1 MMPKNGNGN
10 RSHLKQRTNSSTSIN
25 KTSSSSGNSGSSSY
39 SSSSPT
45 RSSSS
50 STTRMN
56 RPPRSKHH
64 GGGGG
69 VVVVGGGD
77 TSIASSPNSS
87 SGCPSTVEPFSS
99 SDDNDDDCDRR
110 RRRRRRR
117 RPLPL
122 PLPLPAPLLLVKD
135 KAAAPA
141 TSRSSSAIR
150 AALGRRCAGT
160 SSNLS
165 SLWLSSPP
173 ELWKAYLLKF
183 LDSYSYF
190 SFSLVFTLFL
200 SDEFG
205 MTDVQAGSVYGAWG
219 ALITIFG
226 LITGTII
233 DNLGVAT
240 CLRMGSALSL
250 LARIALFLTS
260 STRVLLACLL
270 VALPLGQCLG
280 IPVLTVGVRRYTTTE
295 NRGFAFGLYYVVM
308 NVGALVAGMLVDA
321 LTAHYRRGGEG
332 GSYHGHG
339 GGGGGSGDGGGG
351 DDDSSFDDN
360 DDDDNDVN
368 DRMLAQDDASSTP
381 SSSSSSDWAMTAN
394 RAIILSGVVANLA
407 AVLVAFTVREI
418 KVDDSGGGGGGGGG
432 AGSSNANSN
441 DDVVDDDDDDGDH
454 SNCRDDDDD
463 GMGCPAAAA
472 DDDGDDDD
480 KKDGRSSGRGA
491 PTNGVVGV
499 SKFRPIRGSSFQ
511 ILSETMRTPNF
522 RRFLL
527 VCLLTINVRMV
538 FRHL

>member
-1 MMPKNGNGN
+1 
-10 RSHLKQRTNSSTSIN
+10 
-25 KTSSSSGNSGSSSY
+25 
-39 SSSSPT
+39 
-45 RSSSS
+45 
-50 STTRMN
+50 
-56 RPPRSKHH
+56 
-64 GGGGG
+64 
-69 VVVVGGGD
+69 
-77 TSIASSPNSS
+77 
-87 SGCPSTVEPFSS
+87 
-99 SDDNDDDCDRR
+99 
-110 RRRRRRR
+110 
-117 RPLPL
+117 
-122 PLPLPAPLLLVKD
+122 
-135 KAAAPA
+135 
-141 TSRSSSAIR
+141 
-150 AALGRRCAGT
+150 
-160 SSNLS
+160 
-165 SLWLSSPP
+165 
-173 ELWKAYLLKF
+173 LWKAYLLKF

-280 IPVLTVGVRRYTTTE
+280 IPVLTVGVRRYTTSE

-351 DDDSSFDDN
+351 DGDSSFDDN

-418 KVDDSGGGGGGGGG
+418 KVDDSSG
-432 AGSSNANSN
+432 GSSNKDN
-441 DDVVDDDDDDGDH
+441 DDDDDGDH
-454 SNCRDDDDD
+454 SN
-463 GMGCPAAAA
+463 
-472 DDDGDDDD
+472 
-480 KKDGRSSGRGA
+480 
-491 PTNGVVGV
+491 
-499 SKFRPIRGSSFQ
+499 
-511 ILSETMRTPNF
+511 
-522 RRFLL
+522 
-527 VCLLTINVRMV
+527 
-538 FRHL
+538 